1 MARAVGMTDLSGG
14 RALRWRRPDQPVSA
28 GARLVVK
35 GGAAGRPAA
44 WTPTGTRSPA
54 DRVRVGSPARWP
66 AGAANHRGV
75 IPSPRLRISTWH
87 GWCAHPRVARPGR
100 PRRGGGLGGGLPRGD
115 APRLQLLPL
124 PRPRAGHGRGP
135 DLGHLREGL
144 AGAGPVPPGPGRRLD
159 LAPRD
164 RPQRRDRPLPALAPR
179 GAARGGRRD
188 ATTRR
193 RRRRPCARRSPA
205 GSRALLAAL
214 PERERELLA
223 LKYGADATNRAIA
236 TITGLGESNVG
247 TILHRT
253 VVSLRA
259 RWDEGGPQ

>member
-1 MARAVGMTDLSGG
+1 M
-14 RALRWRRPDQPVSA
+14 SA

-35 GGAAGRPAA
+35 AEGTGRP
-44 WTPTGTRSPA
+44 TPL
-54 DRVRVGSPARWP
+54 DARECESM
-66 AGAANHRGV
+66 GV

-124 PRPRAGHGRGP
+124 PRLRAGHGRGP

-144 AGAGPVPPGPGRRLD
+144 AGAGPVPPRPGRRLD

-179 GAARGGRRD
+179 GAARGRRGERD
-188 ATTRR
+188 EETPETAALRAGQSRR
-193 RRRRPCARRSPA
+193 LAE
-205 GSRALLAAL
+205 LLRAL

-236 TITGLGESNVG
+236 TLTGLSESNVG